1 MFRAKLLLMFLYLSF
16 CYRFI
21 HEHALNHYL
30 ETNHPLVIDVNELYV
45 YCYECEEY
53 VLNDNKSGD
62 LKVLRETLQVNLAW
76 YLSAA
81 H

>member
-1 MFRAKLLLMFLYLSF
+1 MQKKKTRRLLNRFENNYFTCFIFRY
-16 CYRFI
+16 I

-30 ETNHPLVIDVNELYV
+30 DTSHPLVIDVNELYV

-62 LKVLRETLQVNLAW
+62 IKVLRETLQVN
-76 YLSAA
+76 
-81 H
+81 HM